1 MNESPLWM
9 LIQLIDSI
17 EFALQPPAIGPQN
30 LNDAWF
36 RSKAWKDAE
45 KRADDDLRAGRY
57 EDFETIDEVMAVLLQ
72 NAATDHPD
80 QLDKIA
86 EALRRGKA
94 R

>member
-1 MNESPLWM
+1 
-9 LIQLIDSI
+9 
-17 EFALQPPAIGPQN
+17 
-30 LNDAWF
+30 
-36 RSKAWKDAE
+36 
-45 KRADDDLRAGRY
+45 
-57 EDFETIDEVMAVLLQ
+57 MAVLLQ